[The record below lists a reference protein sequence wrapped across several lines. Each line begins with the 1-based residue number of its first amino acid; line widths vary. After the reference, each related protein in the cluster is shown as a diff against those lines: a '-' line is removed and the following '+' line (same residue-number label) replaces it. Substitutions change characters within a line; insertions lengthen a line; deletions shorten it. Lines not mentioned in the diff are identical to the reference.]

1 MSRTKGLNLLICLA
15 FLARFAQEA
24 RSEVVH
30 AINCGGPEHVDSNK
44 VYYTDD
50 PLNGEIGTSS
60 DYGKHLFTIGRI
72 PAADRVLYETER
84 YHTSTFG
91 YDLPVETDANYI
103 LQLKFCEVYFN
114 QPRKKVFDVVLN
126 SEHTVL
132 TDLDIFANVGKGN
145 AHDEYIQFSVSDGK
159 LFWNGEESEIF
170 DAKVRLDFMKGNF
183 DNPKCNAFILYKGE
197 ELENIPK
204 LKALSDIEEEVEE
217 EG

>member
-1 MSRTKGLNLLICLA
+1 MSRTKDLSLLICLV

-24 RSEVVH
+24 SSEVVH
-30 AINCGGPEHVDSNK
+30 AVNCGGPEHVDVNK

-50 PLNGEIGTSS
+50 PLNGDVGIAS

-84 YHTSTFG
+84 YHTHTFG
-91 YDLPVETDANYI
+91 YDLPVESDANYI

-170 DAKVRLDFMKGNF
+170 DAKIRLDFMKGNF